1 MENRELAA
9 MFEEMADILEIKGD
23 NPFRIRSFRRV
34 AEALLS
40 LDFNV
45 AEAVVEN
52 PQKVRAVP
60 GIGES
65 TIRKIN
71 EVVTTGRCEEQQR
84 LRTEIPASALPLLN
98 LQGLGPKRIG
108 LIWSSLG
115 VSTLEE
121 LETAARDHRLQTVP
135 GIGEKTEATILKGI
149 ADYRRT
155 QGRLRLD
162 QALTATAPLLGHLAD
177 EPSIL
182 RLDTA
187 GSIRR
192 RRDTIGDIDI
202 LVATSQPQKAIDR
215 FLSYPGIRSVLAGGG
230 TKASI
235 TLSKGVQADLRV
247 LEEESFGAALQYFTG
262 SKDHNVAIR
271 ERAKRRGLKVSEY
284 GIFRVEDNKKL
295 AGEDEDEIYRLLGLQ
310 PIPPELRENRGE
322 IERAEAGTL
331 PGLIEQLDIKGD
343 LHMHT
348 TASDGRDTA
357 EAMAQA
363 GIAKGYEY
371 VAITDHSKALSM
383 IGGLDE
389 EGVLRHCA
397 EIDELNQVIGGRIRV
412 LKGMEVDILNEGEL
426 DLSNEVL
433 SRLDVV
439 IASVHSH
446 FTMAPEK
453 MTDRMCRAL
462 QNPYVNILAH
472 PTGRILLRREP
483 YAFDLKEV
491 FRVAIENKV
500 MLELNSYPDRLDLKD
515 SHLRLAK
522 EMGALVSINTDS
534 HSVRMLEFM
543 TYGVYTARRGW
554 LEADDVVN
562 TYSLPRLLAVLKK
575 QAYRQDGRL

>member
-1 MENRELAA
+1 LAA

-34 AEALLS
+34 AEALHS
-40 LDFNV
+40 LNFNV
-45 AEAVVEN
+45 AAAIVEN
-52 PQKVRAVP
+52 PEKVRAVP
-60 GIGES
+60 GIGEG
-65 TIRKIN
+65 TIRKIS
-71 EVVTTGRCEEQQR
+71 EVVATGQCEEHQR
-84 LRTEIPASALPLLN
+84 LRAEIPASALPMLD

-115 VSTLEE
+115 VSTIDE
-121 LETAARDHRLQTVP
+121 LEAAAREHRLRGVP
-135 GIGEKTEATILKGI
+135 GIGEKTEASILKGI
-149 ADYRRT
+149 EDYRRT

-162 QALTATAPLLGHLAD
+162 QALTATAPLLEHLRED
-177 EPSIL
+177 QSVL

-202 LVATSQPQKAIDR
+202 LVATSEPEEAIQR
-215 FLSYPGIRSVLAGGG
+215 FLSYPGIRTVLVGGG

-247 LEEESFGAALQYFTG
+247 LEEQSFGAALQYFTG

-284 GIFRVEDNKKL
+284 GVFRVEDNQKL
-295 AGEDEDEIYRLLGLQ
+295 AGEDEDGIYRLLDLQ

-322 IERAEAGTL
+322 IERAELGTL
-331 PGLIEQLDIKGD
+331 PRLIEESDIRGD

-357 EAMAQA
+357 EDMAQA

-371 VAITDHSKALSM
+371 IALTDHSKALSM

-389 EGVLRHCA
+389 EAVLRRCR
-397 EIDELNQVIGGRIRV
+397 EIDRLNEIIGRIRI
-412 LKGMEVDILNEGEL
+412 LKGMEVDILGEGEL

-433 SRLDVV
+433 AALDIV

-446 FTMAPEK
+446 FNMAPEK
-453 MTDRMCRAL
+453 MTERICRAL

-483 YAFDLKEV
+483 YAFDFKEV

-515 SHLRLAK
+515 AHLRLAK
-522 EMGALVSINTDS
+522 EMGALISINTDS
-534 HSVRMLEFM
+534 HSAAMLRFM
-543 TYGVYTARRGW
+543 TYGIYTARRGW
-554 LEADDVVN
+554 LEAEDVVN

-575 QAYRQDGRL
+575 QAYR

>member
-34 AEALLS
+34 AEALHS
-40 LDFNV
+40 LNFNV
-45 AEAVVEN
+45 AAAIVEN
-52 PQKVRAVP
+52 PEKVRAVP
-60 GIGES
+60 GIGEG
-65 TIRKIN
+65 TIRKIS
-71 EVVTTGRCEEQQR
+71 EVVATGQCEEHQR
-84 LRTEIPASALPLLN
+84 LRAEIPASALPMLD

-115 VSTLEE
+115 VSTIDE
-121 LETAARDHRLQTVP
+121 LEAAAREHRLRGVP
-135 GIGEKTEATILKGI
+135 GIGEKTEASILKGI
-149 ADYRRT
+149 EDYRRT

-162 QALTATAPLLGHLAD
+162 QALTATAPLLEHLRED
-177 EPSIL
+177 PSVL

-202 LVATSQPQKAIDR
+202 LVATSEPEEAIQR
-215 FLSYPGIRSVLAGGG
+215 FLSYPGIRTVLVGGG

-247 LEEESFGAALQYFTG
+247 LEEQSFGAALQYFTG

-284 GIFRVEDNKKL
+284 GVLRVEDNQKL
-295 AGEDEDEIYRLLGLQ
+295 AGEDEDGIYRLLDLQ

-322 IERAEAGTL
+322 IERAELGTL
-331 PGLIEQLDIKGD
+331 PRLIEESDIRGD

-357 EAMAQA
+357 EDMAQA

-371 VAITDHSKALSM
+371 IALTDHSKALSM

-389 EGVLRHCA
+389 EAVLRRCR
-397 EIDELNQVIGGRIRV
+397 EIDRLNEIIGRIRI
-412 LKGMEVDILNEGEL
+412 LKGMEVDILGEGEL

-433 SRLDVV
+433 AALDIV

-446 FTMAPEK
+446 FNMAPEK
-453 MTDRMCRAL
+453 MTERICRAL

-483 YAFDLKEV
+483 YAFDFKEV

-515 SHLRLAK
+515 AHLRLAK
-522 EMGALVSINTDS
+522 EMGALISINTDS
-534 HSVRMLEFM
+534 HSAAMLRFM
-543 TYGVYTARRGW
+543 TYGIYTARRGW
-554 LEADDVVN
+554 LEAEDVVN

-575 QAYRQDGRL
+575 QAYR

>member
-34 AEALLS
+34 AEALYS

-45 AEAVVEN
+45 AAAVLNN
-52 PQKVRAVP
+52 PEKVRAVP
-60 GIGES
+60 GIGEG
-65 TIRKIN
+65 TIRKIS
-71 EVVTTGRCEEQQR
+71 EVVTTGQCEEHQR
-84 LRTEIPASALPLLN
+84 LRAEIPASALPLLN

-115 VSTLEE
+115 VSSLEE
-121 LETAARDHRLQTVP
+121 LETAAREQRLRTVP
-135 GIGEKTEATILKGI
+135 GIGEKTEASILKGI
-149 ADYRRT
+149 EDYRRT

-162 QALTATAPLLGHLAD
+162 QALTVTAPLLEHLRED
-177 EPSIL
+177 PSIL

-202 LVATSQPQKAIDR
+202 LVATSQPEQAIQR
-215 FLSYPGIRSVLAGGG
+215 FLSYPGVRSVLVGGG
-230 TKASI
+230 TKASV

-271 ERAKRRGLKVSEY
+271 ERAKRSGLKVSEY
-284 GIFRVEDNKKL
+284 GIFRVEDDHKL
-295 AGEDEDEIYRLLGLQ
+295 GGENEDEVYGLLGLQ

-322 IERAEAGTL
+322 IEQAEAGTL
-331 PGLIEQLDIKGD
+331 PRLIEESDIRGD

-357 EAMAQA
+357 EAMAHA

-371 VAITDHSKALSM
+371 IAITDHSKALSM

-389 EGVLRHCA
+389 EAVLRRCD
-397 EIDELNQVIGGRIRV
+397 EIDRLNATIGKIRI
-412 LKGMEVDILNEGEL
+412 LKGMEVDLLGEGEL
-426 DLSNEVL
+426 DLSDEVL
-433 SRLDVV
+433 ATLDVV

-446 FTMAPEK
+446 FSMPPDK
-453 MTDRMCRAL
+453 MTDRICRAL
-462 QNPYVNILAH
+462 RNPFVNILAH

-483 YAFDLKEV
+483 YAFDVKEV

-515 SHLRLAK
+515 GHLRLAK
-522 EMGALVSINTDS
+522 EMGALISINTDS
-534 HSVRMLEFM
+534 HAAGMLRFM
-543 TYGVYTARRGW
+543 TYGIYTARRGW
-554 LEADDVVN
+554 IEREDVVN
-562 TYSLPRLLAVLKK
+562 TYPLPLLQAVLKK
-575 QAYRQDGRL
+575 QAYRSGGRL